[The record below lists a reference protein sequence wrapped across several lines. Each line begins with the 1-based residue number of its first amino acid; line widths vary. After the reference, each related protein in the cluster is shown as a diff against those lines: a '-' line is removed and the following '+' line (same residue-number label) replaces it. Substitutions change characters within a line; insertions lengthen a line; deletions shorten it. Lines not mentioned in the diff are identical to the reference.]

1 MIDKRLFTNKTRN
14 TFIIALTIFIILL
27 IAGFIILKYEEQG
40 ETNLPFNLAKINI
53 VSTAKEETVKN
64 EEEKWQMNILQNND
78 IYFYIEKNEE
88 YKKDVVIEKII
99 FDNFN
104 IIEKNNVGEVKFYKP
119 SEDESDVYKYKEDY
133 EVSSIEYKGSLV
145 TNNNLL
151 EINNQG
157 GTVEFSIA
165 NINLG
170 SHPID
175 QEQTLSADG
184 SLLNLINA
192 NYEDLKFSVSFD
204 MTIVVEGDNT
214 YKAQIVLDLPVGDI
228 TQEGVCTEED
238 DELENV
244 VFKRF
249 W

>member
-1 MIDKRLFTNKTRN
+1 MIDKRLFTNKIRN
-14 TFIIALTIFIILL
+14 TFIIALTIFVILL
-27 IAGFIILKYEEQG
+27 IAGFIMLKYDVQG

-53 VSTAKEETVKN
+53 ISTAKEETVKN

-78 IYFYIEKNEE
+78 IYFYIEKNND

-104 IIEKNNVGEVKFYKP
+104 IIEENNLGEVKVYKP
-119 SEDESDVYKYKEDY
+119 SEDESDVYKYKVDY
-133 EVSSIEYKGSLV
+133 EVSSVEYKGSLV
-145 TNNNLL
+145 TNNKFL

-157 GTVEFSIA
+157 GIAEFSIA

-192 NYEDLKFSVSFD
+192 NYEDLKFSISFD
-204 MTIVVEGDNT
+204 MTIVVENENT
-214 YKAQIVLDLPVGDI
+214 YKTQIVLDLPVGDI
-228 TQEGVCTEED
+228 TQEGVCTKED
-238 DELENV
+238 SELKDV
-244 VFKRF
+244 VFKRI
-249 W
+249 

>member
-1 MIDKRLFTNKTRN
+1 MIDKKLLTNKTRN
-14 TFIIALTIFIILL
+14 TFIIALAIFVILL
-27 IAGFIILKYEEQG
+27 IAGFIMLKYDVQG

-78 IYFYIEKNEE
+78 IYFYIEKNNN

-104 IIEKNNVGEVKFYKP
+104 VIEENNIGEVKVYKP
-119 SEDESDVYKYKEDY
+119 SEDESDVYKYKEEY
-133 EVSSIEYKGSLV
+133 EVSSVEYKGSLV
-145 TNNNLL
+145 TNNKFL

-157 GTVEFSIA
+157 GIAEFSIA

-170 SHPID
+170 SYPID

-192 NYEDLKFSVSFD
+192 NYDDLKFSIAFD
-204 MTIVVEGDNT
+204 MTIVVENENT
-214 YKAQIVLDLPVGDI
+214 YKAQIILDLPVGDI
-228 TQEGVCTEED
+228 TQDGVCTKED
-238 DELENV
+238 SELKDV
-244 VFKRF
+244 VFKRL
-249 W
+249 

>member
-1 MIDKRLFTNKTRN
+1 MIDKRLFTNKIRN
-14 TFIIALTIFIILL
+14 TFIIALAIFIILL
-27 IAGFIILKYEEQG
+27 IAGFIMIKYDVQG
-40 ETNLPFNLAKINI
+40 ETNLPFNLSKINV

-78 IYFYIEKNEE
+78 IYFYIEKNND

-104 IIEKNNVGEVKFYKP
+104 IIEENNLGEVKIYKP
-119 SEDESDVYKYKEDY
+119 SEDESVVYKYKEDY
-133 EVSSIEYKGSLV
+133 EVSSVEYKGSLV
-145 TNNNLL
+145 TNNKFL

-157 GTVEFSIA
+157 GIAEFSIA

-175 QEQTLSADG
+175 QEQTLLADG

-192 NYEDLKFSVSFD
+192 NYEDLKFSISFD
-204 MTIVVEGDNT
+204 MTIVVENENT

-228 TQEGVCTEED
+228 TQDGVCTKED
-238 DELENV
+238 SELKDV
-244 VFKRF
+244 VFKRM
-249 W
+249 

>member
-1 MIDKRLFTNKTRN
+1 MIDKRLLTNKTRN
-14 TFIIALTIFIILL
+14 TFIIALAIFVILL
-27 IAGFIILKYEEQG
+27 IAGFIMLKYDVQG
-40 ETNLPFNLAKINI
+40 ETNLPFNLSKINM

-64 EEEKWQMNILQNND
+64 EEDKWQMNILQNND
-78 IYFYIEKNEE
+78 IYFYIEKNND
-88 YKKDVVIEKII
+88 YRKDVVIEKII

-104 IIEKNNVGEVKFYKP
+104 IIEENNIGEVKVYKP
-119 SEDESDVYKYKEDY
+119 SEDDSDVYKYKEEY
-133 EVSSIEYKGSLV
+133 EVSSVEYKGSLV
-145 TNNNLL
+145 TNNKFL

-157 GTVEFSIA
+157 GIVEFSIA

-192 NYEDLKFSVSFD
+192 NYEDLKFSISFD
-204 MTIVVEGDNT
+204 MTIVVENENT

-228 TQEGVCTEED
+228 TQDGVCTKED
-238 DELENV
+238 SELTNV
-244 VFKRF
+244 VFKRM
-249 W
+249 

>member
-1 MIDKRLFTNKTRN
+1 MIDKRLLTNKTRN
-14 TFIIALTIFIILL
+14 TFIIALAIFVILL
-27 IAGFIILKYEEQG
+27 IAGFIMLKYDVQG

-78 IYFYIEKNEE
+78 IYFYIEKNNN

-104 IIEKNNVGEVKFYKP
+104 VIEENNIGEVKVYKP
-119 SEDESDVYKYKEDY
+119 SEDESDVYKYKEEY
-133 EVSSIEYKGSLV
+133 EVSSVEYKGSLV
-145 TNNNLL
+145 TNNKFL

-157 GTVEFSIA
+157 GIAEFSIA

-170 SHPID
+170 SYPID

-192 NYEDLKFSVSFD
+192 NYDDLKFSIAFD
-204 MTIVVEGDNT
+204 MTIVVENENT
-214 YKAQIVLDLPVGDI
+214 YKAQIILDLPVGDI
-228 TQEGVCTEED
+228 TQDGVCTKED
-238 DELENV
+238 SELKDV
-244 VFKRF
+244 VFKRL
-249 W
+249 

>member
-1 MIDKRLFTNKTRN
+1 MIDKRLFTNKIRN
-14 TFIIALTIFIILL
+14 TFIIALTIFVIFL
-27 IAGFIILKYEEQG
+27 IAGFIMIKYDVQG

-78 IYFYIEKNEE
+78 IYFYIEKNND

-99 FDNFN
+99 FNNFN
-104 IIEKNNVGEVKFYKP
+104 IIEENAIGEVKVYKP
-119 SEDESDVYKYKEDY
+119 SEDESDVYKYKVDY
-133 EVSSIEYKGSLV
+133 EVSSVEYKGSLV
-145 TNNNLL
+145 TNNKFL

-157 GTVEFSIA
+157 GIAEFSIA

-192 NYEDLKFSVSFD
+192 NYEDLKFSILFD
-204 MTIVVEGDNT
+204 MTIVVENENT
-214 YKAQIVLDLPVGDI
+214 YKTQIVLDLPVGDI
-228 TQEGVCTEED
+228 TQEGVCTQEDEELKD
-238 DELENV
+238 V
-244 VFKRF
+244 VFKRI
-249 W
+249 

>member
-1 MIDKRLFTNKTRN
+1 VIDKRLFTNKIRN
-14 TFIIALTIFIILL
+14 TFIIALAIFIILL
-27 IAGFIILKYEEQG
+27 IAGFIMLKYDVQG
-40 ETNLPFNLAKINI
+40 ETNLPFNLSKISI
-53 VSTAKEETVKN
+53 ISTAKEETLKN

-78 IYFYIEKNEE
+78 IYFYIEKNNN

-104 IIEKNNVGEVKFYKP
+104 IIEENTIGEVKVYKP
-119 SEDESDVYKYKEDY
+119 SEDENVVYKYKEDY
-133 EVSSIEYKGSLV
+133 EVSSVEYKGSLV
-145 TNNNLL
+145 TNNKFL

-157 GTVEFSIA
+157 GIAEFSIA

-192 NYEDLKFSVSFD
+192 NYEDLKFSISFD
-204 MTIVVEGDNT
+204 MTIVVENENT

-228 TQEGVCTEED
+228 TQDGVCTMED
-238 DELENV
+238 SELTDV
-244 VFKRF
+244 VFKRI
-249 W
+249 